1 MFHKR
6 KDKPTIY
13 DRTHLYY
20 PGKNLVVELVEYPLS
35 WDREDEWR
43 LVCAVR
49 VVLQKKNTSIR
60 SIFIQDIKLD
70 LDYSVESQV
79 YDFYERERPDYEIV
93 DFKWSEDLAAF
104 HH

>member
-1 MFHKR
+1 MKASQMTEEHWSGEPR
-6 KDKPTIY
+6 RGEY
-13 DRTHLYY
+13 
-20 PGKNLVVELVEYPLS
+20 VEAKSLE
-35 WDREDEWR
+35 
-43 LVCAVR
+43 VCAVR